1 MRLGKKLMPRLAEG
15 PGRLYA
21 VPPWFRAEIAD
32 ALPGLEAGTVFQA
45 RSCWR
50 FLSLLLSR
58 WNWQP
63 ASSPPDSDDEL
74 AQVAASDDEP
84 LPPRHAIAIYAEECA
99 WCEDRLAQYHAHR
112 RYSMR
117 RFLCRFEQAV
127 GLGLGTELPHI
138 PGGRVRG
145 RPYLFSPVWPDAV
158 HRAVEDLISK
168 GPGPIESLVALDTG
182 EPWSRTTAIGLRDIL
197 RRHCADEV
205 QRDDTVSS
213 EAKRI
218 VGYLNRLPARGF
230 INLIDG
236 GFFGAYS
243 AASDLVVA
251 GELSSDTCL
260 RLTAIQQCPAPLY
273 LPSAKMPRRTDRV
286 FENEPGIGMLP
297 SRLRPSLLPIVVEL
311 DLVACQLAIVAAWWP
326 IEPIQELLSR
336 GGDVWASLLEKVGL
350 PNHARAS
357 LKKSI
362 YASCF
367 GMQRKRLIAE
377 AMNEEGFALTQDEA
391 KALFDHDLLVS
402 IRGAFR
408 RRAREMRVAAWSA
421 ESQTASMPSP
431 LAGLA
436 TPLGTGIPIS
446 FKGRRVRDVGRAVAQ
461 EVQALEVWLIES
473 VYAVAMT
480 KDSAFVVVLHQHD
493 GISILPKALWTRLQE
508 GPVQDPLIVPYEQW
522 VAAVDQAYQAVER
535 RVTQVSDYVGQ
546 QVYTRPRV
554 AYAPAALPGPVDPY
568 QLVDEFITHLLAAT
582 APEGR
587 IPQANVFS
595 EWTRWC
601 RSAYGCPPLVGK
613 HRLADLLRA
622 AGCIEQRVRIHGIQ
636 QRILIIPI

>member
-1 MRLGKKLMPRLAEG
+1 MKLGKKLMPRLASE

-21 VPPWFRAEIAD
+21 VSPWFRAEIAY
-32 ALPGLEAGTVFQA
+32 ALPGLEAADPREA
-45 RSCWR
+45 RSFWR
-50 FLSLLLSR
+50 FFSLLLSR

-84 LPPRHAIAIYAEECA
+84 LLPCHAIAVYAEECA
-99 WCEDRLAQYHAHR
+99 WCEDRLAQYHVRR

-117 RFLCRFEQAV
+117 RFLRRFEQAV

-138 PGGRVRG
+138 PRGRVRG
-145 RPYLFSPVWPDAV
+145 RPYLFSPAWPDAV
-158 HRAVEDLISK
+158 CRAVEDLISK

-197 RRHCADEV
+197 RQHCADEV

-236 GFFGAYS
+236 AFFGAYS

-251 GELSSDTCL
+251 GELSAEICL
-260 RLTAIQQCPAPLY
+260 RLMAIQQCPAPLY

-297 SRLRPSLLPIVVEL
+297 SRLRPSLLPVAVEL

-336 GGDVWASLLEKVGL
+336 GGDVWASLIEELGL
-350 PNHARAS
+350 PNRARAS

-377 AMNEEGFALTQDEA
+377 AMNEDGLGLTQAEA
-391 KALFDHDLLVS
+391 KALFDHDLMVS
-402 IRGAFR
+402 IRGGLR
-408 RRAREMRVAAWSA
+408 RRAREMRVAAWSV

-431 LAGLA
+431 STGLA

-446 FKGRRVRDVGRAVAQ
+446 FKGGRVRDVGGAVAQ

-473 VYAVAMT
+473 VYAAAAT

-493 GISILPKALWTRLQE
+493 GVSILPKVLWTRLQE
-508 GPVQDPLIVPYEQW
+508 GPVEDPLIVPYEQW

-546 QVYTRPRV
+546 QVHTRPRV
-554 AYAPAALPGPVDPY
+554 AYSPAALPGPVDPY
-568 QLVDEFITHLLAAT
+568 QLVDGFIAHLLAVV
-582 APEGR
+582 APEGS

-601 RSAYGCPPLVGK
+601 RSAYGSPPLIGK
-613 HRLADLLRA
+613 HRLAELLRA
-622 AGCIEQRVRIHGIQ
+622 AGCIEQRVRMDGIQ
-636 QRILIIPI
+636 HRIWIIAI